1 MSKSLFRLLRHI
13 KNGRILTFQAKSNSS
28 WIVAP
33 QLEMLGSSLSI
44 EPDINLFCNLQVVA
58 DLTSL
63 DWLEEWLF
71 AVCTKLSHLFARGF
85 MLSDCESLV
94 ILELALGA
102 NMAKFFIP
110 LLLICHSF
118 RRFGGTATIIES
130 YQVFHEEIMLLI
142 FIFCLASPEVGTG
155 IIWFSFKRI
164 YLIK

>member
-1 MSKSLFRLLRHI
+1 MAKSLFWLLRHI
-13 KNGRILTFQAKSNSS
+13 KNGWILTFQADSNSS
-28 WIVAP
+28 WIATP
-33 QLEMLGSSLSI
+33 QLDILESSISI
-44 EPDINLFCNLQVVA
+44 EPDINLFLKLQ
-58 DLTSL
+58 DLTDFISL
-63 DWLEEWLF
+63 DWLEEWLI